1 MSDKHR
7 GVPGRV
13 LRAGAAATAS
23 PGLLEAIRSAENA
36 TLMPDPVRG
45 QLWRASWEDVRQL
58 VLVLRV
64 TGTGTAVVAPVTAD
78 PPTSDESSLMLDAS
92 LTVLGHAATVWG
104 GLAAEIPF
112 LVFDLVIGAV
122 APAIVTAAEEVAVGE
137 GRENLP
143 EGVRAGT
150 PVESV
155 FDPAEE
161 VRAEL
166 SDALEFFRDATWA
179 PHVLSSGKPLR
190 ELLMG
195 RSDVRDLMR
204 ELAEAL
210 SLKLPEV
217 IDLLKG
223 TRPVNPRHVPAIA
236 RITGLTEQEVLSAA
250 SPIPGDLVRELD
262 RPRWRKALTA
272 QRLQGGSEMSVRLT
286 VAYGT
291 LALAARQ
298 TGSAA
303 ADPWPQR
310 VRHYLDTHQPDRRDP

>member
-7 GVPGRV
+7 GVPERV
-13 LRAGAAATAS
+13 LQAGAAAAAS
-23 PGLLEAIRSAENA
+23 PGLLEAVRSAENS

-78 PPTSDESSLMLDAS
+78 TPANDESAVMLDAN
-92 LTVLGHAATVWG
+92 LTILGHAVTVWS
-104 GLAAEIPF
+104 GLAAEIPLF
-112 LVFDLVIGAV
+112 VFDLVIGAV
-122 APAIVTAAEEVAVGE
+122 APTIVRVAEHAAIGE
-137 GRENLP
+137 RWENLP
-143 EGVRAGT
+143 EGVSMGT

-155 FDPAEE
+155 FDPAAG
-161 VRAEL
+161 VQAEL
-166 SDALEFFRDATWA
+166 SDVLECFRDATWA
-179 PHVLSSGKPLR
+179 PDSLPSGKSLR

-195 RSDVRDLMR
+195 RADMPALMR
-204 ELAEAL
+204 ELTEAL
-210 SLKLPEV
+210 DLKLPEV

-223 TRPVNPRHVPAIA
+223 TRPVDPEHVPAIA
-236 RITGLTEQEVLSAA
+236 RTTGLTEQEVLSAA
-250 SPIPGDLVRELD
+250 SPIPDSLVRELD
-262 RPRWRKALTA
+262 RPRWRKALRA
-272 QRLQGGSEMSVRLT
+272 QRRRDESEASARLT

-298 TGSAA
+298 TGPVA

-310 VRHYLDTHQPDRRDP
+310 IRHYLDTHQLDRHDT